1 MYILEKE
8 ESMPTQKS
16 LNMAILVICDNE
28 LTAFLLQAVTNSTM
42 TTSFRHNFP

>member
-1 MYILEKE
+1 MYILEKG
-8 ESMPTQKS
+8 ESKPTQKS

-28 LTAFLLQAVTNSTM
+28 VTAFIQAVRNSTM